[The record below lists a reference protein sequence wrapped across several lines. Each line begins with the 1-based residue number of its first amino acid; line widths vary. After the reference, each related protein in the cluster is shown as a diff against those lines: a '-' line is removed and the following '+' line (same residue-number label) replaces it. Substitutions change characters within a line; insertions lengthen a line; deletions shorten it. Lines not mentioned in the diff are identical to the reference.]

1 MFRILEW
8 SKPIKILVVKGIVK
22 SKRLWSPG
30 GGTQNIFY
38 YLAGKFLKI
47 ICCLYSTIGLT
58 KPNFDI
64 KPKYLPEPDPNVPYT
79 LHLKRQTYRMK
90 IDIVKERKKTRE
102 RGYIIAYR
110 IVVHGIKAH
119 KNIDLPFLHFYCR

>member
-1 MFRILEW
+1 ML
-8 SKPIKILVVKGIVK
+8 
-22 SKRLWSPG
+22 G

-47 ICCLYSTIGLT
+47 IYCLYSTIGLT

-64 KPKYLPEPDPNVPYT
+64 KPKYLPKPDPNVPYT

-90 IDIVKERKKTRE
+90 IDNVKERKKNKRE
-102 RGYIIAYR
+102 R
-110 IVVHGIKAH
+110 VHHCNVLLLLLLLLVAENIKLGS
-119 KNIDLPFLHFYCR
+119 IFPFPGKPGSAPW